1 MWESTDELC
10 LTLDNI
16 PVIFDV
22 IILCEACLGN
32 ENVDANVYKFQI
44 VLSIFIQNINTYEQP
59 PQSMVKQLTY

>member
-16 PVIFDV
+16 AVIFDV

-32 ENVDANVYKFQI
+32 ENVVANIYKFQI
-44 VLSIFIQNINTYEQP
+44 VLFF
-59 PQSMVKQLTY
+59 